1 MSMLRFQ
8 IIKRLITSV
17 KIINVIH
24 TMSVEWEGRKLKQKK
39 QPGVV
44 PSLYAVL
51 WCSWVH
57 CCSSDALSIDVWG
70 VVRAQGGVVERAEG
84 RGCQRGWEAWF

>member
-39 QPGVV
+39 TTRCSPFTVCCVMVFMGALLQLRCVVHRCMGRSKGPGR
-44 PSLYAVL
+44 
-51 WCSWVH
+51 C
-57 CCSSDALSIDVWG
+57 G
-70 VVRAQGGVVERAEG
+70 
-84 RGCQRGWEAWF
+84 

>member
-24 TMSVEWEGRKLKQKK
+24 TMSVEWEGRKLKQK
-39 QPGVV
+39 QPGIV

-51 WCSWVH
+51 
-57 CCSSDALSIDVWG
+57 
-70 VVRAQGGVVERAEG
+70 
-84 RGCQRGWEAWF
+84 